1 MEHGWKHIVRQQ
13 FDASLD
19 MLGRAIQA
27 CPATLW
33 DDRER
38 LPRFGELVY
47 HALEVADRYLGR
59 AGAEP
64 ALPEPFG
71 RPADGSDQGAPER
84 AFDREELIRLL
95 AHVRAK
101 GSSALALLDGER
113 RRAVGRFAPGEPS
126 ALEALLYATRHTQH
140 HVGQL
145 YLVLGR
151 HVGAAPGWVGKSD
164 GERSDS

>member
-84 AFDREELIRLL
+84 AFDREELSGYSRTS
-95 AHVRAK
+95 ARRGRARWRC
-101 GSSALALLDGER
+101 STASAD
-113 RRAVGRFAPGEPS
+113 AP
-126 ALEALLYATRHTQH
+126 
-140 HVGQL
+140 
-145 YLVLGR
+145 
-151 HVGAAPGWVGKSD
+151 
-164 GERSDS
+164 